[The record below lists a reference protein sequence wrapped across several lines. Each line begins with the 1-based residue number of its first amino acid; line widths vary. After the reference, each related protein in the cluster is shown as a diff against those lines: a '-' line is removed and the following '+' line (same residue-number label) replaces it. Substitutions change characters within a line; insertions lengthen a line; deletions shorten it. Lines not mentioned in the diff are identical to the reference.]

1 MDKTLFWPCRAI
13 FLLLPVC
20 LAGGCILFLPQ
31 TNRSPRLAE
40 NWRAT
45 YKVRVG
51 FAHGSGVIL
60 TEDGYILTAAHVAK
74 SDPVI
79 EVAVQTG
86 PHQWQTRR
94 ARLVAVDDGCDLAVV
109 KAEGGFDRHVVLAGP
124 HDVQPGDLVYA
135 IGYPY
140 DTEESVGRGYVI
152 KTDVSFE
159 MGSGGQKVKNALL
172 LDMFAGPGASGEG
185 IFAESDGRL
194 VSLLSGYLP
203 LTDSREPPYLAR
215 WGASIGDIRY
225 FLDLHGI
232 PYYR

>member
-1 MDKTLFWPCRAI
+1 MEATIFRPLRAV

-20 LAGGCILFLPQ
+20 AGGCILFLPQ
-31 TNRSPRLAE
+31 SNRSPRLQE
-40 NWRAT
+40 NWRAS
-45 YKVRVG
+45 YKVQVG
-51 FAHGSGVIL
+51 FAHGSGVVL

-79 EVAVQTG
+79 EVAVQIG
-86 PHQWQTRR
+86 PRQWQTRR
-94 ARLVAVDDGCDLAVV
+94 ARLVAVDDGCDLAVI
-109 KAEGGFDRHVVLAGP
+109 KAEGEFDRHVVLAGP
-124 HDVQPGDLVYA
+124 NDIQPGDLIYA

-152 KTDVSFE
+152 KTGVSFE
-159 MGSGGQKVKNALL
+159 MRPSGQKVKNALL
-172 LDMFAGPGASGEG
+172 LDLFAGPGASGEG

-194 VSLLSGYLP
+194 VGLLSGYLP
-203 LTDSREPPYLAR
+203 LTDSKEPPYLAR
-215 WGASIGDIRY
+215 WGAAIGSIRY